1 MSKEKSVY
9 VMLSESGL
17 VKIGVSKDVILRA
30 QGLAAKPMN
39 QKIIK
44 IAFTPLIPSEKALMY
59 ESALLGHHRKYLIDD
74 SEWCTSK
81 FETVCQTLKF
91 YTKMDIQFISL
102 TDTSTDCSNIQSLMD
117 DFMRTEGYC
126 MRLTYKNQ
134 NLYLKIVGD
143 TCTLTRR
150 VIGGMNRKEDI
161 CTLTVKEMFAY
172 VIENDFKLVK
182 KL

>member
-1 MSKEKSVY
+1 MSKEKRLY

-17 VKIGVSKDVILRA
+17 VKIGVSQNIILRA
-30 QGLAAKPMN
+30 QCLASKPTN

-44 IAFTPLIPSEKALMY
+44 IAFTPLMPDEKALMY
-59 ESALLGHHRKYLIDD
+59 ESALLGHYRKYLIDD

-91 YTKMDIQFISL
+91 YTEMDIQVISFA
-102 TDTSTDCSNIQSLMD
+102 DTLNACSNIQALMD

-126 MRLTYKNQ
+126 MRLTHKKQ

-150 VIGGMNRKEDI
+150 VIEGRKDVCI
-161 CTLTVKEMFAY
+161 LTVKEMFAY